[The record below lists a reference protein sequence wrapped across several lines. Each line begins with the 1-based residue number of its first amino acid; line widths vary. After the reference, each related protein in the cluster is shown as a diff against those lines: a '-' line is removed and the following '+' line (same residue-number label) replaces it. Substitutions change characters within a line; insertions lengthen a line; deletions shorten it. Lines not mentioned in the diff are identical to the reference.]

1 MSDKEQDQHSQNEDT
16 GKLAGL
22 GAGALSGAILGQTLI
37 PIPGV
42 GAVTGAVLGGLVGSE
57 VGKSVGGTI
66 LDNLSGNSAAAS
78 GAAQGQDDDV
88 LAKLERLA
96 KLKEQGLVTEEEYQ
110 AMKKRLLGI

>member
-1 MSDKEQDQHSQNEDT
+1 MSDKKRDQHTQNEDT

-22 GAGALSGAILGQTLI
+22 GAGALSGALLGQTII

-42 GAVTGAVLGGLVGSE
+42 GAVAGAVLGGLVGSE
-57 VGKSVGGTI
+57 VGKSVGGPI
-66 LDNLSGNSAAAS
+66 LDSLGGVSAGS

-96 KLKEQGLVTEEEYQ
+96 QLKAQGLLTEEEYQ
-110 AMKKRLLGI
+110 AMKKRLLGM